1 MAQDESQGTGQES
14 VREPRLADCDMRP
27 ATVDDV
33 PAIVATLE
41 AGRALLAADGIDQWQ
56 DGAGPDVDLVTS
68 DAARGWGRVF
78 LIGGQVAA
86 TAALIDEP
94 EPAYDQVVEGA
105 WQTRGDAATP
115 AGVTSP
121 YATIHRVAVAPA
133 FRGMHVAQ
141 RFYARLIEEARAR
154 GFAEIRVDTHADNVR
169 MQHVI
174 ASAGFT
180 RACTVLIGN
189 NPKDLRWAYQLFL

>member
-1 MAQDESQGTGQES
+1 MAQDADQKST
-14 VREPRLADCDMRP
+14 REPRLADCDMRP

-68 DAARGWGRVF
+68 DVARGWGRVF

-105 WQTRGDAATP
+105 WQVRGDAA
-115 AGVTSP
+115 AP

-174 ASAGFT
+174 TSAGFT

>member
-14 VREPRLADCDMRP
+14 VREFRLADCDMRP
-27 ATVDDV
+27 ATVDDI
-33 PAIVATLE
+33 PAIVATLK
-41 AGRALLAADGIDQWQ
+41 AGRCLLAADGIDQWQ
-56 DGAGPDVDLVTS
+56 DGTGPDVDLVTE
-68 DAARGWGRVF
+68 DVERGWGRVF
-78 LIGGQVAA
+78 LVDGQVAA

-94 EPAYDQVVEGA
+94 EPNYAHMLEGA
-105 WQTRGDAATP
+105 WQVRGDAA
-115 AGVTSP
+115 AP

>member
-1 MAQDESQGTGQES
+1 MAQGESQGTGQES
-14 VREPRLADCDMRP
+14 VREFRLADCDMRP
-27 ATVDDV
+27 ATVDDI

-41 AGRALLAADGIDQWQ
+41 AGRSLLAADGIDQWQ
-56 DGAGPDVDLVTS
+56 NGTGPDVDLVTE
-68 DAARGWGRVF
+68 DVERGWGRVF
-78 LIGGQVAA
+78 LVDGQVAA

-94 EPAYDQVVEGA
+94 EPNYVHMLEGA
-105 WQTRGDAATP
+105 WQVRGDAA
-115 AGVTSP
+115 AP

>member
-14 VREPRLADCDMRP
+14 VREFKLADCDMRP

-68 DAARGWGRVF
+68 DVARGWGRVF

-105 WQTRGDAATP
+105 WQVRGDAA
-115 AGVTSP
+115 AP

>member
-1 MAQDESQGTGQES
+1 MAQGESQGTGQES
-14 VREPRLADCDMRP
+14 VREFRLADCDMRP
-27 ATVDDV
+27 ATVDDI

-41 AGRALLAADGIDQWQ
+41 AGRSLLAADGIDQWQ
-56 DGAGPDVDLVTS
+56 NGTGPDVDLVTE
-68 DAARGWGRVF
+68 DVERGWGRVF
-78 LIGGQVAA
+78 LVDGQVAA

-94 EPAYDQVVEGA
+94 EPNYAHMLEGA
-105 WQTRGDAATP
+105 WQVRGDAA
-115 AGVTSP
+115 AP

-180 RACTVLIGN
+180 RAGTVCISDD
-189 NPKDLRWAYQLFL
+189 PKDLRWAYQLFL

>member
-14 VREPRLADCDMRP
+14 VREFRLADCDMRP
-27 ATVDDV
+27 ATVDDI

-41 AGRALLAADGIDQWQ
+41 AGRSLLAADGIDQWQ
-56 DGAGPDVDLVTS
+56 NGTGPDVDLVTE
-68 DAARGWGRVF
+68 DVERGWGRVF
-78 LIGGQVAA
+78 LVDGQVAA

-94 EPAYDQVVEGA
+94 ESNYAHMLEGA
-105 WQTRGDAATP
+105 WQVRGDAA
-115 AGVTSP
+115 SP

>member
-14 VREPRLADCDMRP
+14 VREFRLADCDMRP
-27 ATVDDV
+27 ATVDDI

-41 AGRALLAADGIDQWQ
+41 AGRSLLAADGIDQWQ
-56 DGAGPDVDLVTS
+56 NGTGPDVDLVTE
-68 DAARGWGRVF
+68 DVERGWGRVF
-78 LIGGQVAA
+78 LVDGQVAA

-94 EPAYDQVVEGA
+94 EPNYAHMLEGA
-105 WQTRGDAATP
+105 WQVRGDAA
-115 AGVTSP
+115 AP

-189 NPKDLRWAYQLFL
+189 NPTDLRGAYQLFL

>member
-1 MAQDESQGTGQES
+1 MAQDAGKKDAHEL
-14 VREPRLADCDMRP
+14 RLADCDMRP

-56 DGAGPDVDLVTS
+56 NGTGPDVDLVTS
-68 DAARGWGRVF
+68 DVARGWGRVF

-94 EPAYDQVVEGA
+94 EPSYAQMVDGA
-105 WQTRGDAATP
+105 WQVRDGEKGP
-115 AGVTSP
+115 ANGSSP

-174 ASAGFT
+174 SNAGFT
-180 RACTVLIGN
+180 RAGTVCISDD
-189 NPKDLRWAYQLFL
+189 PKDLRWAYQLFL

>member
-1 MAQDESQGTGQES
+1 MAQDADQKST
-14 VREPRLADCDMRP
+14 REPRLADCDMRP

-68 DAARGWGRVF
+68 DVARGWGRVF

-105 WQTRGDAATP
+105 WQVRGDAA
-115 AGVTSP
+115 AP

-154 GFAEIRVDTHADNVR
+154 GFAEVRVDTHADNVR

-180 RACTVLIGN
+180 RAGTVRISDD
-189 NPKDLRWAYQLFL
+189 PKDLRWAYQLFL

>member
-1 MAQDESQGTGQES
+1 MAQGESQGTGRES
-14 VREPRLADCDMRP
+14 VREFRLADCDMRP

-68 DAARGWGRVF
+68 DVARGWDRVF

-94 EPAYDQVVEGA
+94 ESAYDQVVEGA
-105 WQTRGDAATP
+105 WQVRGDTAAP
-115 AGVTSP
+115 AGAASP

-189 NPKDLRWAYQLFL
+189 NPKNLRWAYQLFL

>member
-1 MAQDESQGTGQES
+1 MAQGESQGTGQES
-14 VREPRLADCDMRP
+14 VREFRLADCDMRP
-27 ATVDDV
+27 ATVDDI

-41 AGRALLAADGIDQWQ
+41 AGRSLLAADGIDQWQ
-56 DGAGPDVDLVTS
+56 NGTGPDVDLVTE
-68 DAARGWGRVF
+68 DVERGWGRVF
-78 LIGGQVAA
+78 LVDGQVAA

-94 EPAYDQVVEGA
+94 EPNYAHMLEGA
-105 WQTRGDAATP
+105 WQVRGDAA
-115 AGVTSP
+115 AP

>member
-1 MAQDESQGTGQES
+1 MAQDADQKST
-14 VREPRLADCDMRP
+14 REPRLADCDMRP

-68 DAARGWGRVF
+68 DVARGWGRVF

-94 EPAYDQVVEGA
+94 EPVYDQVVEGA
-105 WQTRGDAATP
+105 WQVRGDAA
-115 AGVTSP
+115 P

>member
-14 VREPRLADCDMRP
+14 VREFRLADCDMRP
-27 ATVDDV
+27 ATVDDI

-41 AGRALLAADGIDQWQ
+41 AGRSLLAADGIDQWQ

-68 DAARGWGRVF
+68 DVARGWGRVF

-105 WQTRGDAATP
+105 WQVRGDAAAP
-115 AGVTSP
+115 AGAASP
-121 YATIHRVAVAPA
+121 YVTIHRVAVAPA

>member
-1 MAQDESQGTGQES
+1 M
-14 VREPRLADCDMRP
+14 
-27 ATVDDV
+27 
-33 PAIVATLE
+33 
-41 AGRALLAADGIDQWQ
+41 
-56 DGAGPDVDLVTS
+56 
-68 DAARGWGRVF
+68 
-78 LIGGQVAA
+78 
-86 TAALIDEP
+86 
-94 EPAYDQVVEGA
+94 VEGA
-105 WQTRGDAATP
+105 WQVRSGAVAP
-115 AGVTSP
+115 AGATSS

-180 RACTVLIGN
+180 RAGTVRISDD
-189 NPKDLRWAYQLFL
+189 PKDLRWAYQLFL

>member
-68 DAARGWGRVF
+68 DVARGWGRVF

-105 WQTRGDAATP
+105 WQTSGDAATP
-115 AGVTSP
+115 AGATSP

-133 FRGMHVAQ
+133 FRGKHVAQ

>member
-1 MAQDESQGTGQES
+1 MDNDGEKNG
-14 VREPRLADCDMRP
+14 RELRLAECDMRP
-27 ATVDDV
+27 ATVDDI

-41 AGRALLAADGIDQWQ
+41 SGRALLAADGIDQWQ
-56 DGAGPDVDLVTS
+56 NGTGPDVGLVTS
-68 DAARGWGRVF
+68 DVERGWGRVF
-78 LIGGQVAA
+78 LVDGQVAA

-94 EPAYDQVVEGA
+94 EPNYAQMVDGSWEERADEVAPTGA
-105 WQTRGDAATP
+105 ASA
-115 AGVTSP
+115 

-141 RFYARLIEEARAR
+141 HFYARLIEEARAR

-174 ASAGFT
+174 ANAGFR
-180 RACTVLIGN
+180 RAGTVCMGGN
-189 NPKDLRWAYQLFL
+189 PDDLRWAYQLFL

>member
-14 VREPRLADCDMRP
+14 VREFRLADCDMRP

-56 DGAGPDVDLVTS
+56 DGTGPDVDLVTS
-68 DAARGWGRVF
+68 DVARGWGRVF

-105 WQTRGDAATP
+105 WQVRGDAA
-115 AGVTSP
+115 AP

>member
-1 MAQDESQGTGQES
+1 MAQDADQKST
-14 VREPRLADCDMRP
+14 REPRLADCDMRP

-56 DGAGPDVDLVTS
+56 NGTGPDVDLVTE
-68 DAARGWGRVF
+68 DVERGWGRVF
-78 LIGGQVAA
+78 LVDGQVAA

-94 EPAYDQVVEGA
+94 EPNYAHMLEGA
-105 WQTRGDAATP
+105 WQVRGDAA
-115 AGVTSP
+115 AP

>member
-1 MAQDESQGTGQES
+1 MAQGESQGTGQES
-14 VREPRLADCDMRP
+14 VREFRLADCDMRP

-41 AGRALLAADGIDQWQ
+41 AGRSLLAADGIDQWQ
-56 DGAGPDVDLVTS
+56 NGAGPDVDLVTS
-68 DAARGWGRVF
+68 DVARGWGRVF

-105 WQTRGDAATP
+105 WQVRGDAA
-115 AGVTSP
+115 AP

>member
-1 MAQDESQGTGQES
+1 MAQGESQGTGQES
-14 VREPRLADCDMRP
+14 VREFRLADCDMRP

-68 DAARGWGRVF
+68 DVARGWGRVF

-105 WQTRGDAATP
+105 WQTSGDAATP
-115 AGVTSP
+115 AGATSP

-180 RACTVLIGN
+180 RACAVLIGN

>member
-1 MAQDESQGTGQES
+1 MAGIEGEKSEL
-14 VREPRLADCDMRP
+14 RLAECDMRP

-56 DGAGPDVDLVTS
+56 NGTGPDVDLVTS
-68 DAARGWGRVF
+68 DVTRGWGRVF
-78 LIGGQVAA
+78 LVGGQVAA

-94 EPAYDQVVEGA
+94 EPNYAQMVEGA
-105 WQTRGDAATP
+105 WRVREGERPP
-115 AGVTSP
+115 AGATSP
-121 YATIHRVAVAPA
+121 YATIHRVAVAPT

-141 RFYARLIEEARAR
+141 HFYARLIEEARAR
-154 GFAEIRVDTHADNVR
+154 GFAEIRVDTHEDNVR

-180 RACTVLIGN
+180 RAGTVCMGGN
-189 NPKDLRWAYQLFL
+189 PNDLRWAYQFFL

>member
-1 MAQDESQGTGQES
+1 MAQGESQGTGQES
-14 VREPRLADCDMRP
+14 VREFRLADCDMRP
-27 ATVDDV
+27 ATVDDI

-41 AGRALLAADGIDQWQ
+41 AGRSLLAADGIDQWQ
-56 DGAGPDVDLVTS
+56 NGTGPDVDLVTE
-68 DAARGWGRVF
+68 DVERGWGRVF
-78 LIGGQVAA
+78 LVDGQVSA

-94 EPAYDQVVEGA
+94 EPNYAHMLEGA
-105 WQTRGDAATP
+105 WQVRGDAA
-115 AGVTSP
+115 AP

>member
-1 MAQDESQGTGQES
+1 MAQDADQKST
-14 VREPRLADCDMRP
+14 REPRLADCDMRP

-68 DAARGWGRVF
+68 DVARGWGRVF

-105 WQTRGDAATP
+105 WQVRGDAA
-115 AGVTSP
+115 AP

>member
-1 MAQDESQGTGQES
+1 MAQDADQKST
-14 VREPRLADCDMRP
+14 REPRLADCDMRP

-56 DGAGPDVDLVTS
+56 DGTGPDVDLVTE
-68 DAARGWGRVF
+68 DVERGWGRVF
-78 LIGGQVAA
+78 LVDGQVAA

-94 EPAYDQVVEGA
+94 EPNYAHMLEGA
-105 WQTRGDAATP
+105 WRVLEGEAAP
-115 AGVTSP
+115 AGASS

-141 RFYARLIEEARAR
+141 RFYARLVEEARAR

-180 RACTVLIGN
+180 RAGTVCMDGN
-189 NPKDLRWAYQLFL
+189 EADQRWAYQLFL

>member
-1 MAQDESQGTGQES
+1 MAQGESQGTGQES

-41 AGRALLAADGIDQWQ
+41 AGRALLAADGIGQWQ

-68 DAARGWGRVF
+68 DVARSWGRVF

-105 WQTRGDAATP
+105 WQVRGDAVTR
-115 AGVTSP
+115 AGTTCP

-180 RACTVLIGN
+180 RAGTVRISDD
-189 NPKDLRWAYQLFL
+189 PKDLRWAYQLFL

>member
-1 MAQDESQGTGQES
+1 MAQGESQGAGQES
-14 VREPRLADCDMRP
+14 VREFRLADCDMRP
-27 ATVDDV
+27 ATVDDI

-41 AGRALLAADGIDQWQ
+41 AGRSLLAADGIDQWQ
-56 DGAGPDVDLVTS
+56 NGTGPDVDLVTE
-68 DAARGWGRVF
+68 DVERGWGRVF
-78 LIGGQVAA
+78 LVDGQVAA

-94 EPAYDQVVEGA
+94 EPNYAHMLEGA
-105 WQTRGDAATP
+105 WQVRGDAA
-115 AGVTSP
+115 AP

>member
-1 MAQDESQGTGQES
+1 MAQGESQGTGQES
-14 VREPRLADCDMRP
+14 VRELRLADCDMRP

-68 DAARGWGRVF
+68 DVARGWGRVF

-105 WQTRGDAATP
+105 WQVHGDAAAP
-115 AGVTSP
+115 AGAASP

-133 FRGMHVAQ
+133 FRGIHVAQ

>member
-1 MAQDESQGTGQES
+1 MAQGESQGTGQES
-14 VREPRLADCDMRP
+14 VREFRLADCDMRP
-27 ATVDDV
+27 ATVDDI

-41 AGRALLAADGIDQWQ
+41 AGRSLLAADGIDQWQ

-68 DAARGWGRVF
+68 DVARGWGRVF

-105 WQTRGDAATP
+105 WQVRGDAA
-115 AGVTSP
+115 AP

-180 RACTVLIGN
+180 RAGTVLIGN

>member
-14 VREPRLADCDMRP
+14 VREFRLADCDMRP
-27 ATVDDV
+27 ATVDDI

-41 AGRALLAADGIDQWQ
+41 AGRSLLAADGIDQWQ

-68 DAARGWGRVF
+68 DVARGWGRVF
-78 LIGGQVAA
+78 LVDGQVAA

-94 EPAYDQVVEGA
+94 EPNYAHMLEGA
-105 WQTRGDAATP
+105 WQVRGDAA
-115 AGVTSP
+115 VP

>member
-1 MAQDESQGTGQES
+1 MAQDADQKST
-14 VREPRLADCDMRP
+14 REPRLADCDMRP

-56 DGAGPDVDLVTS
+56 NGTGPDVDLVTE
-68 DAARGWGRVF
+68 DVERGWGRVF
-78 LIGGQVAA
+78 LVDGQVAA

-94 EPAYDQVVEGA
+94 EPNYAHMLEGA
-105 WQTRGDAATP
+105 WQVRGDAA
-115 AGVTSP
+115 P

>member
-1 MAQDESQGTGQES
+1 MAQGESQGTGQES
-14 VREPRLADCDMRP
+14 VREFRLADCDMRP
-27 ATVDDV
+27 ATVDDI

-41 AGRALLAADGIDQWQ
+41 AGRSLLAADGIDQWQ
-56 DGAGPDVDLVTS
+56 NGTGPDVDLVTE
-68 DAARGWGRVF
+68 DVERGWGRVF
-78 LIGGQVAA
+78 LVDGQVAA

-94 EPAYDQVVEGA
+94 EPNYAHMLEGA
-105 WQTRGDAATP
+105 WQVLGDAA
-115 AGVTSP
+115 AP

-180 RACTVLIGN
+180 RAGTVCISDD
-189 NPKDLRWAYQLFL
+189 PKDLRWAYQLFL

>member
-14 VREPRLADCDMRP
+14 VREFRLADCDMRP
-27 ATVDDV
+27 ATVDDI

-41 AGRALLAADGIDQWQ
+41 AGRSLLAADGIDQWQ
-56 DGAGPDVDLVTS
+56 NGTGPDVDLVTE
-68 DAARGWGRVF
+68 DVERGWGRVF
-78 LIGGQVAA
+78 LVDGQVAA

-94 EPAYDQVVEGA
+94 EPNYAHMLEGA
-105 WQTRGDAATP
+105 WQVRGDAA
-115 AGVTSP
+115 AP

-154 GFAEIRVDTHADNVR
+154 GFAEIRVDTHAGNIR

-180 RACTVLIGN
+180 RAGTVCISDD
-189 NPKDLRWAYQLFL
+189 PKDLRWAYQLFL

>member
-1 MAQDESQGTGQES
+1 MAQDADQKST
-14 VREPRLADCDMRP
+14 REPRLADCDMRP

-68 DAARGWGRVF
+68 DVARGWGRVF

-105 WQTRGDAATP
+105 WQVRGDAA
-115 AGVTSP
+115 AP

-141 RFYARLIEEARAR
+141 RFYVRLIEEARAR

>member
-1 MAQDESQGTGQES
+1 MAQGESQGTGRES

-68 DAARGWGRVF
+68 DVARGWGRVF

-105 WQTRGDAATP
+105 WQVRGDTAAP
-115 AGVTSP
+115 AGAASP

-133 FRGMHVAQ
+133 FRGIHVAQ

>member
-14 VREPRLADCDMRP
+14 VREFRLADCDMRP
-27 ATVDDV
+27 ATVDDI

-41 AGRALLAADGIDQWQ
+41 AGRSLLAADGIDQWQ
-56 DGAGPDVDLVTS
+56 NGTGPDVDLVTE
-68 DAARGWGRVF
+68 DVERGWGRVF
-78 LIGGQVAA
+78 LVDGQVAA

-94 EPAYDQVVEGA
+94 EPNYAHMLEGA
-105 WQTRGDAATP
+105 WQVRGDAA
-115 AGVTSP
+115 SS

-180 RACTVLIGN
+180 RAGTVCISDD
-189 NPKDLRWAYQLFL
+189 PKDLRWAYQLFL

>member
-1 MAQDESQGTGQES
+1 MAQDADQKST
-14 VREPRLADCDMRP
+14 REPRLADCDMRP

-41 AGRALLAADGIDQWQ
+41 AGRALLTADGIDQWQ

-68 DAARGWGRVF
+68 DVARGWGRVF

-105 WQTRGDAATP
+105 WQVRGDAA
-115 AGVTSP
+115 AP

>member
-1 MAQDESQGTGQES
+1 MAQGESQGTGQES
-14 VREPRLADCDMRP
+14 VRELRLADCDMRP

-68 DAARGWGRVF
+68 DVARGWGRVF
-78 LIGGQVAA
+78 LVDGQVAA

-94 EPAYDQVVEGA
+94 EPNYAHMLEGA
-105 WQTRGDAATP
+105 WQVRGDAA
-115 AGVTSP
+115 AP